1 MKYIRKSVRIDT
13 LGTQQRAG
21 SARLGRAI
29 YLVLLGAFL
38 CSLGYYLV
46 GDMFVLSLD
55 GIVLADRQAVDTS
68 YPGKIT
74 QVFVKEGDRVEPGT
88 PLMQIESF
96 DMVKEIADL
105 ALRDGELSVR
115 QGQLQSKL
123 TSIATVMPLAE
134 RTERETKYTLAR
146 FDAVSGQGL
155 VSARSKDDAL
165 TGNLQAAERVADLL
179 SERESTTSE
188 LALLEQSRS
197 RSADALA
204 KLDAIYDDGNVRAAV
219 AGTIDAKV
227 PLPGQVVRF
236 GDHLMQIN
244 GGKIY
249 ILAYL
254 PDNYLFSLHEGMAV
268 NVRSGAEVAPGRVE
282 KILDV
287 AAALPDEFQNLF
299 RPRDRSRLVRVEL
312 SDGSPF
318 AVTQKVS
325 ITGCAFGL
333 CWARLPG

>member
-1 MKYIRKSVRIDT
+1 VKYIHKNVRIDN
-13 LGTQQRAG
+13 LGSQQRAG
-21 SARLGRAI
+21 SARIGRTV
-29 YLVLLGAFL
+29 YLALLGAFL

-55 GIVLADRQAVDTS
+55 GIVLTDRQAVDAS

-88 PLMQIESF
+88 SLMRIESF

-123 TSIATVMPLAE
+123 TSISTIMPLAE
-134 RTERETKYTLAR
+134 RTERETKYTLTR
-146 FDAVSGQGL
+146 FDSVSGKGL
-155 VSARSKDDAL
+155 VSALSKDDAL
-165 TGNLQAAERVADLL
+165 KGNLQAAERVADLL
-179 SERESTTSE
+179 SERESTTNE

-197 RSADALA
+197 RSAGALA
-204 KLDAIYDDGNVRAAV
+204 KLIAIYDDGNVRAAV

-227 PLPGQVVRF
+227 PIPGQIVRF
-236 GDHLMQIN
+236 GDQLMQIN
-244 GGKIY
+244 GGKTY

-254 PDNYLFSLHEGMAV
+254 PDSYLFSIREGMAV
-268 NVRSGAEVAPGRVE
+268 NVRSGAEAASGRVE

-287 AAALPDEFQNLF
+287 AAALPDEFQNMF
-299 RPRDRSRLVRVEL
+299 RPRDRSRLVRIQL
-312 SDGSPF
+312 SSNSPF
-318 AVTQKVS
+318 AVSQKVS

-333 CWARLPG
+333 CWARKTE